1 MSRKQVSIICLIG
14 YFLTG
19 CIPIML
25 APALP
30 SLISA
35 FSLTLTTAGLVFSLR
50 SAGSFL
56 GVALGGTLSDRWG
69 RKPLI
74 VLGALVQ
81 GSLYTLVGL
90 APGWAFVVLGLGLAG
105 FFGGLTNPSLN
116 ALMAETNS
124 ERRAAALNSLHG
136 VYGLGAMLGSLLA
149 GVLLGTQLGWRAVF
163 FCSGLLWLVFG
174 LVFSRV
180 RLPAAARVFQDKKQ
194 LFLKPLR
201 LFWQPI
207 FLLLFAVSFIYNG
220 SATSLVS
227 WINTYLD
234 QSSMPLFLGA
244 GMVSIFYLGL
254 SSGRFACTFL
264 VERLGSVRLILLCA
278 IGSMLFYPL
287 VIFGST
293 PFLLGGG
300 ILLCGFFLGGLHP
313 TGLALAT
320 RLYPEIGG
328 TVASLL
334 AMALTFS
341 SMTVPWLIGLVADYA
356 GFSRAF
362 LISNGLL
369 VLLLPVTA
377 LLGRQQKQLQE
388 QRQKI

>member
-1 MSRKQVSIICLIG
+1 MSRKQITLICLIG

-35 FSLTLTTAGLVFSLR
+35 FSLTLTSAGLVFSLR

-56 GVALGGTLSDRWG
+56 GVTLGGTLSDRWG

-81 GSLYTLVGL
+81 GLLFALVGL
-90 APGWAFVVLGLGLAG
+90 ARSWLLVIIFLGLAG

-116 ALMAETNS
+116 ALMGETNS
-124 ERRAAALNSLHG
+124 EKRGAALNSLHG
-136 VYGLGAMLGSLLA
+136 VYGLGAMTGSLLA
-149 GVLLGTQLGWRAVF
+149 GLLVSSQLGWRAVF
-163 FCSGLLWLVFG
+163 FCSSLLWLLFG

-180 RLPAAARVFQDKKQ
+180 RLQPVARVFQDKKQ
-194 LFLKPLR
+194 MFLKPLR

-234 QSSMPLFLGA
+234 QASLPLVLGA
-244 GMVSIFYLGL
+244 GMISIFYLGL
-254 SSGRFACTFL
+254 SSGRFACTLL
-264 VERLGSVRLILLCA
+264 VEKLGYVRLILFCA
-278 IGSMLFYPL
+278 LGSLLFYPL
-287 VIFGST
+287 VIFASA
-293 PFLLGGG
+293 PFLIGVGV
-300 ILLCGFFLGGLHP
+300 LLCGFFLGGLHP
-313 TGLALAT
+313 TGLALAS
-320 RLYPEIGG
+320 RLYPELGG

-334 AMALTFS
+334 AMALTLS

-362 LISNGLL
+362 LLSNGLL
-369 VLLLPVTA
+369 ILLLPVTA
-377 LLGRQQKQLQE
+377 LLDRQQKQLQLDR
-388 QRQKI
+388 QRI